1 MRRVLFRNKS
11 VQSLEL
17 DDFSKFEAGASLVVA
32 LLRKPEFCL
41 SVCLS
46 VCLSACLSVCL
57 SVCVSVCVCVC
68 LSVCSRSLSHGRS
81 AHGVA
86 LAGPHTDAFNQTVA
100 NLNQRNQPFEPN
112 RRNLNWIRNRTGGTG
127 EPNR

>member
-46 VCLSACLSVCL
+46 VCPPVCLSVYLFVCL
-57 SVCVSVCVCVC
+57 CVCVSVCVLAQSEPRAVGTW
-68 LSVCSRSLSHGRS
+68 RRARWT
-81 AHGVA
+81 AHGCV
-86 LAGPHTDAFNQTVA
+86 
-100 NLNQRNQPFEPN
+100 
-112 RRNLNWIRNRTGGTG
+112 
-127 EPNR
+127 

>member
-68 LSVCSRSLSHGRS
+68 LSVCVSACACLSVCFQWQGRQQQ
-81 AHGVA
+81 
-86 LAGPHTDAFNQTVA
+86 LDEKFMY
-100 NLNQRNQPFEPN
+100 
-112 RRNLNWIRNRTGGTG
+112 
-127 EPNR
+127 